1 MAHKPTPRKAEVHW
15 RNTLFM
21 SITLTGTLVGLPLFL
36 WFYGTQI
43 TGWAY
48 AVMFVGMFIFSGLS
62 ITLGYHRLFAH
73 MAFKAKWPVRF
84 ATLVGG
90 ATALEDSALY
100 WCSDHRRHHKH
111 VDHDDDDPYSISRG
125 FFHAHI
131 GWILFKEKEYPPLDN
146 VKDLMKDPLL
156 VWQHKYWLQIGLIVG
171 FGLPTLIGV
180 FIDGAL
186 GAVAGLL
193 IGGMARLVCV
203 HHCTF
208 FINSLCHCIGTQP
221 YSSGHTAR
229 DSWIM
234 ALFTFGEGYHNYH
247 HEFQY
252 DYRNGVKPWQFDP
265 TKWSVWFLNK
275 LGLVKD
281 LRRVPQEKIMLA
293 EIKQKQKLLAEKL
306 DKGSIPV
313 SEKARAILSEAGDKL
328 TVAART
334 WESAKHEYGRALKK
348 KIDLTKDQMEDIR
361 LRFDVAV
368 KELRLAMQ
376 EWHAAHSQLAGQLA
390 A

>member
-1 MAHKPTPRKAEVHW
+1 MTNQYIERNSRVHW

-21 SITLTGTLVGLPLFL
+21 SITLAGTVFGLPTFL
-36 WFYGTQI
+36 WFYASEI
-43 TGWAY
+43 TLWAY
-48 AVMFVGMFIFSGLS
+48 ALLFVGFFIFSGLS

-73 MAFKAKWPVRF
+73 MTFKAKWPVRLV
-84 ATLVGG
+84 TLIGG

-111 VDHDDDDPYSISRG
+111 VDHDDDDPYSITRG

-131 GWILFKEKEYPPLDN
+131 GWILFKEKAYPPLDN
-146 VKDLMKDPLL
+146 VKDLMKDPLM
-156 VWQHKYWLQIGLIVG
+156 VWQHKYWLQIGMILG
-171 FGLPTLIGV
+171 FGLPTLIGYA
-180 FIDGAL
+180 IDGPV

-203 HHCTF
+203 QHCTF
-208 FINSLCHCIGTQP
+208 FINSLCHCIGKQP
-221 YSSGHTAR
+221 YSSDHTAR

-265 TKWSVWFLNK
+265 TKWAVWTLSK
-275 LGLVKD
+275 IGLVKD
-281 LRRVPQEKIMLA
+281 LRQVPQEKIQLA

-306 DKGSIPV
+306 SKAPNPAC
-313 SEKARAILSEAGDKL
+313 EKAKALLSDAGEKL
-328 TVAART
+328 TEAART

-348 KIDLTKDQMEDIR
+348 KINVTKDQFAEINARFEKSVAD
-361 LRFDVAV
+361 LRAAIQDWNNA
-368 KELRLAMQ
+368 
-376 EWHAAHSQLAGQLA
+376 HAQLAGQLA
-390 A
+390 